1 MSPSSTL
8 WRMPEDLQA
17 AAAVEEENDAAGP
30 PSGPRQRGH
39 SSSPPLLLQDA
50 LLERELD
57 LMHASA
63 CARYSLPG
71 QQQRQGASGGV
82 ATGTARGMAPPSEY
96 GVQEE
101 SLRWGE
107 EMMGVVNAVPLSV
120 SPSRDLST

>member
-1 MSPSSTL
+1 MLPSSTL
-8 WRMPEDLQA
+8 WRMPEDLQE

-30 PSGPRQRGH
+30 PSGSRGH
-39 SSSPPLLLQDA
+39 SSSPSLLLLDA

-63 CARYSLPG
+63 CAWYSLPG